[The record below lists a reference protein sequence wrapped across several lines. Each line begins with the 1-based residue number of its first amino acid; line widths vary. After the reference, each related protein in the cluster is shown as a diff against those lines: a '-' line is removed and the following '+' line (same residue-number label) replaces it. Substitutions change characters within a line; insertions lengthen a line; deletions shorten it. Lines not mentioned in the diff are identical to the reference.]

1 MSYLEKD
8 KTEAKKR
15 RREKTKQLNED
26 NTGEKKKTQKTRERN
41 LNYAK
46 PKLLTNYVLLFPQSS
61 LQIFFLIFHP

>member
-26 NTGEKKKTQKTRERN
+26 NTGKKRKHKKQGKET
-41 LNYAK
+41 
-46 PKLLTNYVLLFPQSS
+46 
-61 LQIFFLIFHP
+61 